1 MKNTILAFSGSSR
14 KGSWN
19 ARLLKVVCQHA
30 ESAGAGVTTVDLR
43 DLRLPIYDGD
53 VEAESGVPRQAI
65 EFRKLIHS
73 HRSML
78 IACPEYNGSVSP
90 LLKNTLDWCS
100 RPVDEQDGLAP
111 FRGKYVAVVSAS
123 LGPFGGLRALGH
135 LRSIL
140 SKMGAI
146 VLADELSIPAAHQA
160 FSDSGALLN
169 EGMGGLATQVGVG
182 LARVAIEHRT

>member
-19 ARLLKVVCQHA
+19 SRLLKVVCQHA

-53 VEAESGVPRQAI
+53 IEAESGIPRQAI
-65 EFRKLIHS
+65 EFRKLIHG
-73 HRSML
+73 HRSTL

-100 RPVDEQDGLAP
+100 RPVDGQDGLAP
-111 FRGKYVAVVSAS
+111 FRGKHIAVVSAS

-135 LRSIL
+135 LRGIL

-146 VLADELSIPAAHQA
+146 VLADELSIPSAHQA
-160 FSDSGALLN
+160 FSDSGALVH
-169 EGMGGLATQVGVG
+169 EGMGGLAAQVGVG
-182 LARVAIEHRT
+182 LARFAIEHRT

>member
-53 VEAESGVPRQAI
+53 VEAENGIPRQAI
-65 EFRKLIHS
+65 EFRKLIHG

-78 IACPEYNGSVSP
+78 IACPEDNGSVSP

-100 RPVDEQDGLAP
+100 RPVDGQDGLAP
-111 FRGKYVAVVSAS
+111 FRGKHVAVVSAS

-135 LRSIL
+135 LRGIL

-160 FSDSGALLN
+160 FSDSGALVN
-169 EGMGGLATQVGVG
+169 EGMVGLATQVGVD
-182 LARVAIEHRT
+182 LARIAIEHRT

>member
-1 MKNTILAFSGSSR
+1 MKDTILAFSGSSR

-30 ESAGAGVTTVDLR
+30 ESVGAGVTTVDLR
-43 DLRLPIYDGD
+43 DLGLPIYDGD
-53 VEAESGVPRQAI
+53 VEAESGIPRQAI
-65 EFRKLIHS
+65 EFRKLLRS

-78 IACPEYNGSVSP
+78 IACPEYNGSVAP

-100 RPVDEQDGLAP
+100 RPVDGQDGLAP
-111 FRGKYVAVVSAS
+111 FRGKHVAMVSAS

-135 LRSIL
+135 LRAIL

-146 VLADELSIPAAHQA
+146 VLADELSIPFAHQA
-160 FSDSGALLN
+160 FSDSGMLVDG
-169 EGMGGLATQVGVG
+169 GMGGLATQVGVS
-182 LARVAIEHRT
+182 LARVTIEHRA

>member
-19 ARLLKVVCQHA
+19 SRLLKVVCQYA

-53 VEAESGVPRQAI
+53 IEVESGLPRQAI
-65 EFRKLIHS
+65 EFRKLIHG

-100 RPVDEQDGLAP
+100 RPVDGQDGLAP
-111 FRGKYVAVVSAS
+111 FRGKHIAVVSAS
-123 LGPFGGLRALGH
+123 LGPFGRLRALGH
-135 LRSIL
+135 LRGIL

-146 VLADELSIPAAHQA
+146 VLADELSIPSAHQA
-160 FSDSGALLN
+160 FSDSGALVH
-169 EGMGGLATQVGVG
+169 EGMGGLAAQVGVG
-182 LARVAIEHRT
+182 LARFAIEHRT